1 MISWAQL
8 ISAAGIVDESFWRLE
23 FDDTF
28 AERSAGTR
36 APGIKD
42 RNQRCFG

>member
-8 ISAAGIVDESFWRLE
+8 ISTAGIVDESFWRLE